1 MQTPFE
7 VLPYSIDALKRLL
20 AKQSKPS
27 IIDKKLHSTYFENY
41 FDELK
46 TKIILVEYDYVDRD
60 FLEDYS
66 GYYVRCFKKYER
78 KCTRL
83 HFFGTE
89 FTETD
94 FKNIL
99 MGEISNITVEK
110 LQNSYQGFLVIK
122 PLPETIVGRTC
133 LKTYDDDNGRRR
145 YPTVHKY
152 ETSLF
157 GIPLSTE
164 SLAFQEQDRVAAAC
178 ATSSLWSAFHRTG
191 RIFHHHIP
199 SPVEITKQATTIP
212 TEFESRSFP
221 SKQLTGTQMVHAIRT
236 VGLEPMSLKAN
247 NESVLKNTCY
257 SYLRGGIPIVLCAYI
272 CDMTTTVPFIM
283 GGHAVTI
290 TGYSLGLPKPIPIG
304 ENGLHLLSSR
314 IDELYVHD
322 DQVGPFARMKFDG
335 ITISMD
341 GQEYNSL
348 HTSWRGGEGLGPIGS
363 ARAIP
368 FIIYLPL
375 YHKIRIP
382 YSVIHDNM
390 AFLNSI
396 IEKLRNENKIKL
408 NSSLNYDIYLTSVN
422 SLKKEI
428 LQSSRLSKDKKL
440 HCLLEKMPRFIWRVT
455 AIEGTNPVL
464 EFLFDATDIEQG
476 PLMPCIVEYDKN
488 FTAVMREVSKEMGL
502 HPEYQAYPI
511 WPIIEFFSK

>member
-46 TKIILVEYDYVDRD
+46 TKVILAEYDYVDRD

-66 GYYVRCFKKYER
+66 GYYVRCFKKYDR

-83 HFFGTE
+83 HFFGIE
-89 FTETD
+89 FTKSNFE
-94 FKNIL
+94 NLL
-99 MGEISNITVEK
+99 MGQSSDISVEI
-110 LQNSYQGFLVIK
+110 LQNFYYGFIVIK
-122 PLPETIVGRTC
+122 PLPRSIIGRTC
-133 LKTYDDDNGRRR
+133 LKTYTDDNGRRC
-145 YPTVHKY
+145 YPTIHKY
-152 ETSLF
+152 NISLF
-157 GIPLSTE
+157 GISLTID
-164 SLAFQEQDRVAAAC
+164 SLAFQEQDSVVAAC
-178 ATSSLWSAFHRTG
+178 ATSALWSAFHRTG
-191 RIFHHHIP
+191 KIYHHHIP
-199 SPVEITKQATTIP
+199 SPIDITKMASAIP
-212 TEFESRSFP
+212 TEFESRAFP
-221 SKQLTGTQMVHAIRT
+221 NKGLTGRQMVHAIRA
-236 VGLEPMSLKAN
+236 VGLEPMSVMAN
-247 NESVLKNTCY
+247 DERVLKNTCY
-257 SYLRGGIPIVLCAYI
+257 AYLRGGIPIILCVSL
-272 CDMTTTVPFIM
+272 CDMTTPTPTIIDRHAITVSGF
-283 GGHAVTI
+283 
-290 TGYSLGLPKPIPIG
+290 SLGLPEAFPFG
-304 ENGLHLLSSR
+304 QYGFRLLSSR
-314 IDELYVHD
+314 IDELYAHD
-322 DQVGPFARMKFDG
+322 DQVGPFARMIFDG
-335 ITISMD
+335 ITID
-341 GQEYNSL
+341 INGQKYNSM
-348 HTSWRGGEGLGPIGS
+348 HTSWKGGEGLGPIGS

-368 FIIYLPL
+368 IILYFPL

-408 NSSLNYDIYLTSVN
+408 NSSLNYDIYLTSIN

-488 FTAVMREVSKEMGL
+488 FTAVMSGVSKEMGL
-502 HPEYQAYPI
+502 HPEYQAHPI